1 MEELQRI
8 ATYSDFKQELDKTF
22 TGLSEGFV
30 RAGYLLKQAR
40 DTDILRESGYKS
52 VTEFAAAEY
61 GLTET
66 YVSRFIAINDRYSE
80 GGYSDRLQERY
91 RGYGMSKLAEML
103 TLPEPLADAIPP
115 AVSREE
121 IREVKRE
128 VAEENK
134 LTDLEVMLEG
144 QQDTELSLPAR
155 AMKQYFHD
163 NPEKYP
169 EMMQALKKDELAG
182 QEEAALDILAPSGS
196 AVLMVRLRGVGKL
209 MISIQGLDRD
219 IEIQNVR
226 TLERET
232 VAWSTLLDEIFRIYG
247 REALMNPEKAWEAV
261 YGESFPGQE
270 QAEAAVEPEMPE
282 EKPEIAPAQ
291 VEKAEPMEPIMNEP
305 EQTPEKPEQMS
316 EKPEQE
322 EQEDVLDRSGMER
335 GDQTDGEN
343 RRPEEHAGDSEGAGE
358 ETEGQQD
365 DGGQEAEAATEG
377 ETDAAGDG
385 ELEGEPES
393 CPDTTAENPG
403 AIVNTEAEADPDTD
417 LEIPENC
424 HGCRFAKPESQ
435 ARKLAYASVCE
446 ECTDGSNYQPE
457 KEAEGKQE
465 PEQEETQIASDLERQ
480 LRRQIIGLA
489 EEIRA
494 QVRTVT
500 PAPIEIEAAR
510 AVHAAAR
517 KLLSLADR
525 IMDIKESEQDELEG
539 QMSIEDWENDS

>member
-8 ATYSDFKQELDKTF
+8 TTYSDFKRELDKTF

-115 AVSREE
+115 ALSREE

-134 LTDLEVMLEG
+134 ITDLEVMLEG

-163 NPEKYP
+163 DPEKYP
-169 EMMQALKKDELAG
+169 EMLQALKKDELAE
-182 QEEAALDILAPSGS
+182 QEEAALDSLAPSGS
-196 AVLMVRLRGVGKL
+196 AVLMVRLQGVGKL

-232 VAWSTLLDEIFRIYG
+232 VAWSMLLDEIFRVYG
-247 REALMNPEKAWEAV
+247 REALENPEKAWEAA
-261 YGESFPGQE
+261 YGESFPGHE

-291 VEKAEPMEPIMNEP
+291 VGKAEPIMNEP
-305 EQTPEKPEQMS
+305 EQTPEQPEQMP

-343 RRPEEHAGDSEGAGE
+343 RRTEEHAGDPEGAGE
-358 ETEGQQD
+358 EPEGQQD

-377 ETDAAGDG
+377 EADTAGDG
-385 ELEGEPES
+385 EPETEPES
-393 CPDTTAENPG
+393 CPDVATESQG
-403 AIVNTEAEADPDTD
+403 DIVNTKAEADPD
-417 LEIPENC
+417 EPGQQNIWQMSE
-424 HGCRFAKPESQ
+424 
-435 ARKLAYASVCE
+435 
-446 ECTDGSNYQPE
+446 PE
-457 KEAEGKQE
+457 KKYREQIMDMAAEVQACIHKAGEEPMTMQE
-465 PEQEETQIASDLERQ
+465 V
-480 LRRQIIGLA
+480 RRA
-489 EEIRA
+489 
-494 QVRTVT
+494 
-500 PAPIEIEAAR
+500 
-510 AVHAAAR
+510 HAAAR
-517 KLLSLADR
+517 KMLTALDR
-525 IMDIKESEQDELEG
+525 LYDVKEHEIGEIEG
-539 QMSIEDWENDS
+539 QMSLEDMEDRYVSE

>member
-196 AVLMVRLRGVGKL
+196 AVLMVRLQGVGKL

-232 VAWSTLLDEIFRIYG
+232 VAWSVLLDEIFRVYG
-247 REALMNPEKAWEAV
+247 REALANPEKAWEAV
-261 YGESFPGQE
+261 YGESFPGLE
-270 QAEAAVEPEMPE
+270 RAEAAVEPEMPE
-282 EKPEIAPAQ
+282 KKREIAPAQ
-291 VEKAEPMEPIMNEP
+291 VKKAEPMEPIMNEP
-305 EQTPEKPEQMS
+305 EQK
-316 EKPEQE
+316 E
-322 EQEDVLDRSGMER
+322 EREDEPDRAGTEWESAE
-335 GDQTDGEN
+335 DGED
-343 RRPEEHAGDSEGAGE
+343 RQPEEHAGDPEGAGE
-358 ETEGQQD
+358 EPEGQQD

-385 ELEGEPES
+385 EPEGEPES

-403 AIVNTEAEADPDTD
+403 AIVNTEAEADSDTD

-424 HGCRFAKPESQ
+424 NGCRFAKPDSQ

-465 PEQEETQIASDLERQ
+465 SEQEETQIASDLERQ
-480 LRRQIIGLA
+480 LRRQIISLT

-500 PAPIEIEAAR
+500 PAPIEIGAAR

-517 KLLSLADR
+517 KLLALADR

-539 QMSIEDWENDS
+539 QMSIEDLENES

>member
-103 TLPEPLADAIPP
+103 TLPEQLADAIPP
-115 AVSREE
+115 ALSREE

-134 LTDLEVMLEG
+134 ITDLEVMLEG
-144 QQDTELSLPAR
+144 QQDTGNSLPAR
-155 AMKQYFHD
+155 AMKQYFYD

-169 EMMQALKKDELAG
+169 EMMQALKKDELTE

-219 IEIQNVR
+219 VEIQNVR

-232 VAWSTLLDEIFRIYG
+232 VTWSALLDEIFRIYG
-247 REALMNPEKAWEAV
+247 REVLANPEKVWEEV
-261 YGESFPGQE
+261 YGEPFPGQE
-270 QAEAAVEPEMPE
+270 RSEVSVEPEKQ
-282 EKPEIAPAQ
+282 EKKAEIAPAQ
-291 VEKAEPMEPIMNEP
+291 VEKPGLIMNEP
-305 EQTPEKPEQMS
+305 EPVKG
-316 EKPEQE
+316 E
-322 EQEDVLDRSGMER
+322 E
-335 GDQTDGEN
+335 DGT
-343 RRPEEHAGDSEGAGE
+343 EEHAGDSEGAGAE
-358 ETEGQQD
+358 PEGQQD
-365 DGGQEAEAATEG
+365 TSSQKAEAAPEG
-377 ETDAAGDG
+377 ETDQEGAGG
-385 ELEGEPES
+385 PAEEPES
-393 CPDTTAENPG
+393 CCDVATESQGDTVT
-403 AIVNTEAEADPDTD
+403 TEAEADSATA
-417 LEIPENC
+417 EHC
-424 HGCRFAKPESQ
+424 QGCRFLHPEGQAK
-435 ARKLAYASVCE
+435 RIAYASVCE
-446 ECTDGSNYQPE
+446 ECIEGSNYQSE
-457 KEAEGKQE
+457 KALEGQQE
-465 PEQEETQIASDLERQ
+465 SEQEEEPIASELERQ
-480 LRRQIIGLA
+480 IRRQILGLT

-494 QVRTVT
+494 LVRTVS
-500 PAPIEIEAAR
+500 PAPMEIGDAR
-510 AVHAAAR
+510 TVHAASR

-525 IMDIKESEQDELEG
+525 IMDIKESEQGELEG
-539 QMSIEDWENDS
+539 QMSLADWENES

>member
-1 MEELQRI
+1 MEELQKI
-8 ATYSDFKQELDKTF
+8 AAYSDFKQELDKTF

-40 DTDILRESGYKS
+40 DTDILKESGYKS

-115 AVSREE
+115 DLSREE

-134 LTDLEVMLEG
+134 ITDLEVMLEK
-144 QQDTELSLPAR
+144 QQDTELSLPVR
-155 AMKQYFHD
+155 AMKQYFYD

-209 MISIQGLDRD
+209 MISIRGMDRD
-219 IEIQNVR
+219 VEIQNVR
-226 TLERET
+226 TLEREKVT
-232 VAWSTLLDEIFRIYG
+232 WNALLDEIFRIYG
-247 REALMNPEKAWEAV
+247 REALANPEKVWEEV
-261 YGESFPGQE
+261 YGEPFPGQK
-270 QAEAAVEPEMPE
+270 EPEMPE

-291 VEKAEPMEPIMNEP
+291 VERPEPMEPIINEP
-305 EQTPEKPEQMS
+305 EPMP

-322 EQEDVLDRSGMER
+322 EQEGVLDKPGMER
-335 GDQTDGEN
+335 GDSTDGED
-343 RRPEEHAGDSEGAGE
+343 RRPEEHEGDSEGAGE
-358 ETEGQQD
+358 EPERQQD
-365 DGGQEAEAATEG
+365 ASAQEAEAAPEG
-377 ETDAAGDG
+377 ETDQAG
-385 ELEGEPES
+385 EGES
-393 CPDTTAENPG
+393 AKAETVCDVETENLS
-403 AIVNTEAEADPDTD
+403 AIVNTKAEADPAAA
-417 LEIPENC
+417 EQCQE
-424 HGCRFAKPESQ
+424 CRFAHPESQ
-435 ARKLAYASVCE
+435 AKRIAYSSVCE
-446 ECTDGSNYQPE
+446 ECTDGSNYQSE
-457 KEAEGKQE
+457 KALEGQQE
-465 PEQEETQIASDLERQ
+465 TEQEEMQMATDLERQ
-480 LRRQIIGLA
+480 LRRQILGLT

-494 QVRTVT
+494 LVRTVT
-500 PAPIEIEAAR
+500 PAPIEIGAAR
-510 AVHAAAR
+510 VAHAAAR
-517 KLLSLADR
+517 KLLALMDR
-525 IMDIKESEQDELEG
+525 LMDIKESEQEEIEG
-539 QMSIEDWENDS
+539 QMTLTDWENES